1 MKLNI
6 LISHSTSTKTL
17 RLQIHLKL
25 FKEAFW
31 SWQETSWGLL
41 TGYLVDNLQ
50 SAFLTFTNIKKNINH
65 QECFLSIW
73 TTTLKLFWD
82 LLYYRLSLHVDGNS
96 QFNQPNWTKE
106 TSIYWKIRWE
116 LEKLFLIFF
125 VLYIRVLIQKFS
137 VLHGSA
143 MQEWV
148 LWKNFFFW
156 ILCTIRVVRLK
167 IHSLNGKY
175 KSASLMNYSEF

>member
-41 TGYLVDNLQ
+41 TGYLFSWQ
-50 SAFLTFTNIKKNINH
+50 SQKCIFNIYQHKKNINH

-143 MQEWV
+143 MKEWV
-148 LWKNFFFW
+148 LWNNFFFW
-156 ILCTIRVVRLK
+156 ILCTSRV
-167 IHSLNGKY
+167 ST
-175 KSASLMNYSEF
+175 S

>member
-41 TGYLVDNLQ
+41 TGYLFSWQ
-50 SAFLTFTNIKKNINH
+50 SQKCIFNIYQHKKNINH

-125 VLYIRVLIQKFS
+125 CVVYTSFDTKVFCIARKCNARMGFVK
-137 VLHGSA
+137 
-143 MQEWV
+143 E
-148 LWKNFFFW
+148 FFF
-156 ILCTIRVVRLK
+156 
-167 IHSLNGKY
+167 LNFMY
-175 KSASLMNYSEF
+175 Q

>member
-6 LISHSTSTKTL
+6 LISHTSTKTL

-41 TGYLVDNLQ
+41 TGYLVDNLK
-50 SAFLTFTNIKKNINH
+50 SAFLTFTNIKNINH
-65 QECFLSIW
+65 QQGFFVNLDYYFKVILRL
-73 TTTLKLFWD
+73 TLL
-82 LLYYRLSLHVDGNS
+82 YRLSLHVDGNS

-116 LEKLFLIFF
+116 LEKLFLIFLCCIYEF
-125 VLYIRVLIQKFS
+125 WYKSFLYCTEVQCKNGPFLG
-137 VLHGSA
+137 GSRA
-143 MQEWV
+143 GIG
-148 LWKNFFFW
+148 NFF
-156 ILCTIRVVRLK
+156 LL
-167 IHSLNGKY
+167 L
-175 KSASLMNYSEF
+175 E